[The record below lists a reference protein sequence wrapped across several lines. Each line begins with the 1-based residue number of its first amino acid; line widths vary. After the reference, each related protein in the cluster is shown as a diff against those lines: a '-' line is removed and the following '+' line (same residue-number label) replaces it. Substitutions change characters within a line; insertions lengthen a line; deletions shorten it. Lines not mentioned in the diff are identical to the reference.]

1 MGIFSSIPKVSTNV
15 RVDRAR
21 GVSKMKTCWIAIV
34 IGILLTVLLFA
45 VSCTNA
51 NSTKDKLSG
60 FHDQLVTTY
69 NYLDDIKG
77 GISVALNESDVEK
90 DPKFFVSALYTASNN
105 FDGVLESLGE
115 VRSEVGN
122 IIADPKS
129 NIIKDKLPDVYDRIA
144 VISNNLR
151 DIKCG
156 MSIVLHESDVEK
168 DPKFFVIA
176 LDKVSNDID
185 GVLESL
191 GEVRSEVDDIIASQ

>member
-1 MGIFSSIPKVSTNV
+1 
-15 RVDRAR
+15 
-21 GVSKMKTCWIAIV
+21 MKTCWIAIV

>member
-90 DPKFFVSALYTASNN
+90 EPKFFVSVLYKASND
-105 FDGVLESLGE
+105 FDGVLECLGE

-151 DIKCG
+151 DIKRG